1 MSQMRFA
8 DKHSSVEDQSFT
20 FTLDGTPVQSLPGDT
35 LASALYAAGIRAWR
49 RSRSGDER
57 GLLCGIGLCF
67 DCLLTVDGVENQR
80 ACQVLA
86 RAGMRVETTLGK
98 RQSE

>member
-1 MSQMRFA
+1 MRFSPNA
-8 DKHSSVEDQSFT
+8 SGEDHLFT
-20 FTLDGTPVQSLPGDT
+20 FTLDGAPVQALPGDT

-49 RSRSGDER
+49 RSRYGDER

-67 DCLLTVDGVENQR
+67 DCLLTVDGVANQR

-86 RAGMRVETTLGK
+86 QAGMQVETNLER
-98 RQSE
+98 RQSA

>member
-1 MSQMRFA
+1 MRNTE
-8 DKHSSVEDQSFT
+8 KHSFVENQSFT
-20 FTLDGTPVQSLPGDT
+20 FTLDGAPVQSLPGDT

-49 RSRSGDER
+49 RSRHGDER

-86 RAGMRVETTLGK
+86 RAGMRIETNLDK
-98 RQSE
+98 RLPE